1 MTRVP
6 LKKFYYNFYWR
17 KSFRNALLG
26 HYAWTVFIIAAIMP
40 LGYIA
45 LRTSGLRGLA
55 ALIPLALIAFI
66 HLAVIWILA
75 IYGLMRNLCRRR
87 ARLLTVLMV
96 IFNGLTP
103 LALGWY
109 IVKKRAWTAG
119 ICCAGLLAS
128 EVVLAV
134 MSNSIDWGA
143 RLLLMAVAA
152 VLYLVTL
159 LILPDRRKVNGW
171 FLLPLVLSFGVVT
184 CVYTYNTHLESV
196 VRAQEKEI
204 ADLVGFS
211 IDSQSFIASNQ
222 KAVSLKDSPLAGL
235 MVEDTFYIHNEDSKN
250 IAQEVNDFLGK
261 NPGFRKAINALD
273 TVKLFDIKEDDLSE
287 KSLMIGG
294 NFHYMKYFRSAARF
308 IAAEMKLN
316 AADKAFVVQCNK
328 RLIKLRDILYA
339 DRGGMLIGRL
349 AGVAIDAIRFDAL
362 GNVVGQGKITPEE
375 AAELAGPAPDMRRN
389 MALSMAD
396 EATNA
401 GWIWEHLQDLKVL
414 AVLASN
420 GDGGEGCSLKD
431 VPPWGRM
438 TYVVKTFF
446 LADRIFYNKS
456 IINFIKKSQ
465 QPVPPVYKAW
475 WQLEDQNLK
484 ETRDKGYIFSAMLLP
499 SLATAAERFDMFQCY
514 YKILPAAAQVMQY
527 YKARG
532 TLPESLKQIGI
543 ELEDHKNSPVGF
555 RRGKFI
561 SPYNQTMELDGF
573 MIYVTY
579 SNQPEKIGASLVVEL
594 GPRRKLPEPEEETS
608 GDLL

>member
-1 MTRVP
+1 MKNYHT
-6 LKKFYYNFYWR
+6 KKFFYNFYWR

-26 HYAWTVFIIAAIMP
+26 HYAWTLFLAVALMP
-40 LGYIA
+40 LGYA
-45 LRTSGLRGLA
+45 AFRLSGWGGVV

-75 IYGLMRNLCRRR
+75 MYGLLRSVCCRR
-87 ARLLTVLMV
+87 ARLLTWLLVF
-96 IFNGLTP
+96 FNGLMP
-103 LALGWY
+103 LAMAWY
-109 IVKKRAWTAG
+109 IVKKRAWAAG
-119 ICCAGLLAS
+119 ICCAGLLAGEIVFGTVGQS
-128 EVVLAV
+128 L
-134 MSNSIDWGA
+134 SWGW
-143 RLLLMAVAA
+143 RLLMLLACA
-152 VLYLVTL
+152 LFYLIML
-159 LILPDRRKVNGW
+159 LTLPDRRKLNGW
-171 FLLPLVLSFGVVT
+171 FLLPLVLTGGVVT

-211 IDSQSFIASNQ
+211 IDSQSFIVSNQ
-222 KAVSLKDSPLAGL
+222 NAVSLKDSPLAGL
-235 MVEDTFYIHNEDSKN
+235 MVEDTFYIRNEESKDSSKE
-250 IAQEVNDFLGK
+250 IKDFLDK

-287 KSLMIGG
+287 KNLMIGG
-294 NFHYMKYFRSAARF
+294 NFHYMRCFRSAARF

-316 AADKAFVVQCNK
+316 AADKAFVVQCNN
-328 RLIKLRDILYA
+328 RLTKLRDILYA

-349 AGVAIDAIRFDAL
+349 VGVAIDAIRFDAL

-396 EATNA
+396 EAANA
-401 GWIWEHLQDLKVL
+401 VWIWEHLQDLKVL

-420 GDGGEGCSLKD
+420 GDGGEGRSLKD
-431 VPPWGRM
+431 VPPWERM
-438 TYVVKTFF
+438 TYVVKSFF

-456 IINFIKKSQ
+456 IINFIKKNQ
-465 QPVPPVYKAW
+465 QSVPPDYKAW
-475 WQLEDQNLK
+475 RQLEDQNLK
-484 ETRDKGYIFSAMLLP
+484 ETRDKGYIFTAMLLP
-499 SLATAAERFDMFQCY
+499 SLASAAERFDMFQCY
-514 YKILPAAAQVMQY
+514 YTILPAAAQVMQY

-532 TLPESLKQIGI
+532 ALPESLKKIGI

-579 SNQPEKIGASLVVEL
+579 SNQPEKIGTSLVVEL

>member
-1 MTRVP
+1 MKHYSI
-6 LKKFYYNFYWR
+6 KKFFYNFYWR
-17 KSFRNALLG
+17 KSSRNALLG
-26 HYAWTVFIIAAIMP
+26 HFGWTVFLITAIMP

-55 ALIPLALIAFI
+55 AVIPLALIAFI

-87 ARLLTVLMV
+87 ARLLTFLMV

-143 RLLLMAVAA
+143 RLLLMGAA
-152 VLYLVTL
+152 AFLYLVTL
-159 LILPDRRKVNGW
+159 LVLPDRRKVNGW
-171 FLLPLVLSFGVVT
+171 FLLPLVLTAGVVT

-211 IDSQSFIASNQ
+211 IDSQSFIESNQ

-235 MVEDTFYIHNEDSKN
+235 MVEDIFYIRNEESKDSSKE
-250 IAQEVNDFLGK
+250 IKDFLDK

-287 KSLMIGG
+287 KNLMIGG

-316 AADKAFVVQCNK
+316 AADKTFVVQCNN

-349 AGVAIDAIRFDAL
+349 VGVAIDAIRFDAL

-420 GDGGEGCSLKD
+420 GDGGEGRSLKD
-431 VPPWGRM
+431 VPPWERM

-456 IINFIKKSQ
+456 IINFIKKNQ

-475 WQLEDQNLK
+475 RQLEDQNLK
-484 ETRDKGYIFSAMLLP
+484 ETRDKGYIFTAMLLP
-499 SLATAAERFDMFQCY
+499 SLASAAERFDMFQCY

-527 YKARG
+527 YKATG
-532 TLPESLKQIGI
+532 VLPESLKKIGI
-543 ELEDHKNSPVGF
+543 ELEDHKNSLVGF

-579 SNQPEKIGASLVVEL
+579 SNQPEMIGASLVVEL